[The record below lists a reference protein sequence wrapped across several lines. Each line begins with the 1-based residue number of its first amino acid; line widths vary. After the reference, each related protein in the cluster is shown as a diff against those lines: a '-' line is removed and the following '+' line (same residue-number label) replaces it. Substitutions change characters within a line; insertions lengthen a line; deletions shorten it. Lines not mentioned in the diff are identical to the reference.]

1 MTQPSILLEI
11 DQGVA
16 LLTLNRPDNLN
27 SFNVEM
33 HERMRDA
40 ILERDRDLAGD
51 INPMLAR
58 HGESSEARQYSG
70 RAVDKG
76 WECPF
81 RDPRLEEK

>member
-11 DQGVA
+11 NQGVA

-40 ILERDRDLAGD
+40 ISTVRTAKRSGSMRQVCSWAATRRRNSWSFIRGF
-51 INPMLAR
+51 PAR
-58 HGESSEARQYSG
+58 CG
-70 RAVDKG
+70 R
-76 WECPF
+76 C
-81 RDPRLEEK
+81 